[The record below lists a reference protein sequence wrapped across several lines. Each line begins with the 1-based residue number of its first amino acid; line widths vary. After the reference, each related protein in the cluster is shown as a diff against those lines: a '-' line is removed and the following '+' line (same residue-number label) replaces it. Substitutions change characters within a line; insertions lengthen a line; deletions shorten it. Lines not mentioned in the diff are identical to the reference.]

1 MGGCMSSEATKE
13 PSRTAPPSRPAPTP
27 ATRSEPGQVST
38 VGANSQTASTSHQ
51 LSMPHQQTV
60 SQISQVTTDGQIISN
75 GSGAPHSTG
84 QQGLAAALA
93 AAPPS
98 EGDSRTKK
106 DNSHQIDK
114 QLDDDSK
121 KFKKECK
128 LLLLGSG
135 ESGKST
141 IVKQMK
147 IIHQNGYTREE
158 LLAFKPTIHSN
169 VLVSAQALV
178 MAMRKIGVD
187 PEDPTNRTYADRIL
201 GYKIDETGLVSQD
214 LFHGIEALWH
224 DPIIPVIMDRSSEF
238 YLMDSATYFFSN
250 LDRIGSAEYVPNE
263 NDVLRARSKTTGIS
277 ETRFNMGQLSIHMF
291 DVGGQRSERKKW
303 IHCFEAVTSII
314 FCVALSEYDQVLL
327 EENGQNRMQESLV
340 LFESVINSR
349 WFLRTSVILFLNK
362 IDIFKQKL
370 PKVPLVNYFPEY
382 TGGADINKAAKYIL
396 WRFTQ
401 TNRARLSIY
410 PHLTQ
415 ATDTS
420 NIRLVFA
427 AVKETILQNALRDS
441 GIL

>member
-1 MGGCMSSEATKE
+1 MGGCMSTPETPKHPSETKQV
-13 PSRTAPPSRPAPTP
+13 P
-27 ATRSEPGQVST
+27 ATTTKSPQTNLSNPSSSPLVTNNSNRESTPTNGTPG
-38 VGANSQTASTSHQ
+38 
-51 LSMPHQQTV
+51 
-60 SQISQVTTDGQIISN
+60 
-75 GSGAPHSTG
+75 
-84 QQGLAAALA
+84 QGLAAALA
-93 AAPPS
+93 ATEPAPPES
-98 EGDSRTKK
+98 KNDRNRSNIIDRQLEDDSR
-106 DNSHQIDK
+106 
-114 QLDDDSK
+114 
-121 KFKKECK
+121 KFKRECK
-128 LLLLGSG
+128 ILLLGSG

-147 IIHQNGYTREE
+147 IIHQNGYSREE
-158 LLAFKPTIHSN
+158 LLSFRQIVHKN
-169 VLVSAQALV
+169 VLDSAQALI

-187 PEDPTNRTYADRIL
+187 PEEPNNRVYADRIL
-201 GYKIDETGLVSQD
+201 EYRMDADPLSVLPTEVLHNVDS
-214 LFHGIEALWH
+214 LWH
-224 DPIIPVIMDRSSEF
+224 DPVIPSVMDRSSEF
-238 YLMDSATYFFSN
+238 YLMDSATYFFAN
-250 LDRIGSAEYVPNE
+250 LRKIGAADYIPDEA
-263 NDVLRARSKTTGIS
+263 DVLRARTKTTGIS

-327 EENGQNRMQESLV
+327 EESGQNRMQESLV

-362 IDIFKQKL
+362 IDLFKQKL
-370 PKVPLVNYFPEY
+370 PKIPLVQYFPEY

-401 TNRARLSIY
+401 TNRARLSVY